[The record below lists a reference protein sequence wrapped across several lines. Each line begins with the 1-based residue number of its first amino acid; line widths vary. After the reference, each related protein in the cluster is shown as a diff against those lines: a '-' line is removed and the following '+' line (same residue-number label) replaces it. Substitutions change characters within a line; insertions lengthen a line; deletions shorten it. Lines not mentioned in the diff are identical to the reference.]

1 MKKFLVVFSLVTLVA
16 VGQIGL
22 RSLRGPA
29 VWVRDG
35 GTGND
40 ILVDLDPKTLVL
52 DPPTTT
58 GGRPILRVLS
68 QTGPTL
74 SIRQRAT
81 AFVYNGQPFAL
92 PETPLPGTI
101 VRLMWGGLDQPGA
114 SYNVVGNVVTLTGT
128 GWAIG
133 DSVMV
138 QYFY

>member
-1 MKKFLVVFSLVTLVA
+1 MKKFLVVFSLVAGFGLS
-16 VGQIGL
+16 QIGL

-58 GGRPILRVLS
+58 GGRPILRAIV
-68 QTGPTL
+68 QTGPTT

-81 AFVYNGQPFAL
+81 AFVYNGQPFVL

-101 VRLMWGGLDQPGA
+101 VRLMWGGIDQPGA

-133 DSVMV
+133 DSVIV